1 MAIFGRSK
9 KSKPTTTPPPP
20 QSNYNSAPN
29 PSSSN
34 ALISNPNWA
43 YIEQRPNN
51 PYSNGYGPQSSGW
64 LIAPVP
70 PQHQPLFL
78 AQEYHPS
85 QSSKLQKGDGNL
97 GTLKL
102 ASVSVVNLLNGD
114 VPACV
119 PGAKYFNNGVPP
131 LYSQGAQHINQGVGL
146 CDMISSKFDAVI
158 TLIDGER
165 FSGDERELAVVTPP
179 HPMWQQEQE
188 KSGYTEKGIGKGK
201 SKGMVNNSVSTAL
214 TSTNYFAKVN
224 LYANSRLPL
233 DLPPMKL

>member
-1 MAIFGRSK
+1 M
-9 KSKPTTTPPPP
+9 
-20 QSNYNSAPN
+20 
-29 PSSSN
+29 
-34 ALISNPNWA
+34 
-43 YIEQRPNN
+43 
-51 PYSNGYGPQSSGW
+51 
-64 LIAPVP
+64 
-70 PQHQPLFL
+70 
-78 AQEYHPS
+78 
-85 QSSKLQKGDGNL
+85 
-97 GTLKL
+97 
-102 ASVSVVNLLNGD
+102 LNGD

-131 LYSQGAQHINQGVGL
+131 LYSQGAQYVDQGVGL
-146 CDMISSKFDAVI
+146 CDLISSKFDAVI